1 MSYIFEDH
9 LLIYPYIF
17 IVMYLLYCISFNYN
31 KLNTKINESI
41 TLIQTI
47 ALVYWLIEMNFL
59 HYKNWFMLSLYTVVA
74 FLSIFSLLH
83 AFTSIRLSR
92 LNRITLSIWSSII
105 MLVFGVYNVINT
117 YQNQFLENSSKL
129 NDIIYIGVQFFLLGI
144 SSIYIY
150 QNVL

>member
-1 MSYIFEDH
+1 
-9 LLIYPYIF
+9 
-17 IVMYLLYCISFNYN
+17 MYLLYCISFNYN